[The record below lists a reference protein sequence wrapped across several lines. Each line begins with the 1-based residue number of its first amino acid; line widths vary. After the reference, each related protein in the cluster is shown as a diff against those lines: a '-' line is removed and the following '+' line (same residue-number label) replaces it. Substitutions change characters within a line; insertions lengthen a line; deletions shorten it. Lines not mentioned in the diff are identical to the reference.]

1 MTLAKHKQKKVKHQ
15 MNKTLVATALA
26 AMFLVPSVSAIEIYK
41 DNKNAVEIG
50 GFIDARVINT
60 QGETEVVNGA
70 SRINFGFNREL
81 TDGWKAFAKLEWGV
95 NPVGNSDIVYNNR
108 FESVQE
114 EFFYNRLGY
123 AGLSHDTYGTLTIG
137 KQWGAWYDVVYNTNY
152 GFVWDGNTA
161 GVYTYNKDDGA
172 VNGVGRGDK
181 TVQYRNAF
189 GDVSFAV
196 QAQLKNSSFYTCD
209 TTDDITQ
216 AQCQANWESGD
227 KAAQQVEYNYTYGG
241 ALTYKA
247 TDMLTLTAGVNRGE
261 FDVSFGNG
269 EQTTAVDLIY
279 GAGITWGNF
288 DNDGLYAAA
297 NFNRQE
303 NHDTDNI
310 GRLIKDAYG
319 IESLVSYKFDN
330 GLRPFISY
338 NVLDAGKD
346 YVIQPNFNAD
356 PNDEFKR
363 QFLVVGLHFVWDPN
377 TVLYIEARK
386 DYSDFTSADKDQE
399 ARMALSESDG
409 VAIGIR
415 YTL

>member
-1 MTLAKHKQKKVKHQ
+1 

-26 AMFLVPSVSAIEIYK
+26 AIFLAPTVSAIEIYK
-41 DNKNAVEIG
+41 DDKNAVEIG
-50 GFIDARVINT
+50 GFIDVRVINT

-70 SRINFGFNREL
+70 SRINFGFSREL
-81 TDGWKAFAKLEWGV
+81 THGWNAFAKLEWGV
-95 NPVGNSDIVYNNR
+95 NPVGSSDIVYNNR
-108 FESVQE
+108 FESVQD

-123 AGLSHDTYGTLTIG
+123 AGISNDDYGTISIG

-152 GFVWDGNTA
+152 GFVWDGNAA
-161 GVYTYNKDDGA
+161 GVYTFNKDDGA

-181 TVQYRNAF
+181 LVQYRNAF

-209 TTDDITQ
+209 VEDITEEACEARWNQ
-216 AQCQANWESGD
+216 GEAD
-227 KAAQQVEYNYTYGG
+227 AQQVTYNYTYGG
-241 ALTYKA
+241 AVTYQA
-247 TDMLTLTAGVNRGE
+247 TDMLSLMAGINRGE
-261 FDVSFGNG
+261 FDINYGNG
-269 EQTTAVDLIY
+269 DQKTAVDLIY

-288 DNDGLYAAA
+288 DNNGFYAAA
-297 NFNRQE
+297 NVNKQE

-319 IESLVSYKFDN
+319 VETLVSYKFDN

-338 NVLDAGKD
+338 NLLDAGKD

-356 PNDEFKR
+356 PDDVFKR
-363 QFLVVGLHFVWDPN
+363 QFVVAGLHFVWDPN
-377 TVLYIEARK
+377 TVLYVEARK
-386 DYSDFTSADKDQE
+386 DFSDFTSADKEQE
-399 ARMALSESDG
+399 ARMSLSEDDG
-409 VAIGIR
+409 IAIGIR

>member
-1 MTLAKHKQKKVKHQ
+1 

-26 AMFLVPSVSAIEIYK
+26 AIFLAPTVSAIEIYK
-41 DNKNAVEIG
+41 DDKNAVEIG
-50 GFIDARVINT
+50 GFIDVRVINT

-70 SRINFGFNREL
+70 SRINFGFSREL
-81 TDGWKAFAKLEWGV
+81 THGWNAFAKLEWGV
-95 NPVGNSDIVYNNR
+95 NPVGSSDIVYNNR
-108 FESVQE
+108 FESVQD

-123 AGLSHDTYGTLTIG
+123 AGISNDDYGTISIG

-152 GFVWDGNTA
+152 GFVWDGNAA
-161 GVYTYNKDDGA
+161 GVYTFNKDDGA

-181 TVQYRNAF
+181 LVQYRNAF

-209 TTDDITQ
+209 VEDITEEACEARWNQ
-216 AQCQANWESGD
+216 GEAD
-227 KAAQQVEYNYTYGG
+227 AQQVTYNYTYGG
-241 ALTYKA
+241 AVTYQA
-247 TDMLTLTAGVNRGE
+247 TDMLSLMAGINRGE
-261 FDVSFGNG
+261 FDINYGNG
-269 EQTTAVDLIY
+269 DQKTAVDLIY

-288 DNDGLYAAA
+288 DNNGFYAAA
-297 NFNRQE
+297 NVNKQE

-319 IESLVSYKFDN
+319 VETLVSYKFDN

-338 NVLDAGKD
+338 NLLDAGKD

-356 PNDEFKR
+356 PNDVFKR
-363 QFLVVGLHFVWDPN
+363 QFVVAGLHFVWDPN
-377 TVLYIEARK
+377 TVLYVEARK
-386 DYSDFTSADKDQE
+386 DFSDFTSADKEQE
-399 ARMALSESDG
+399 ARMSLSEDDG
-409 VAIGIR
+409 IAIGIR

>member
-1 MTLAKHKQKKVKHQ
+1 

-26 AMFLVPSVSAIEIYK
+26 ALFLAPTVSAIEIYK

-70 SRINFGFNREL
+70 SRINFGFSREL
-81 TDGWKAFAKLEWGV
+81 THGWNAFAKLEWGV

-108 FESVQE
+108 FESVQN

-123 AGLSHDTYGTLTIG
+123 AGISHDEFGTITIG

-152 GFVWDGNTA
+152 GFVWDGNAA
-161 GVYTYNKDDGA
+161 GVYTFNKDDGA

-181 TVQYRNAF
+181 IVQYRNSI

-196 QAQLKNSSFYTCD
+196 QTQLKNSSFYTCD
-209 TTDDITQ
+209 IENITEE
-216 AQCQANWESGD
+216 ACEVEWNAGKKE
-227 KAAQQVEYNYTYGG
+227 AQQVTYDYTYGG
-241 ALTYKA
+241 SVTYKA
-247 TDMLTLTAGVNRGE
+247 TDKLSLMVGINRGE
-261 FDVSFGNG
+261 FDIAYGNG
-269 EQTTAVDLIY
+269 DQKTAVDLIY
-279 GAGITWGNF
+279 GVGATWGDF
-288 DNDGLYAAA
+288 DKDGLYVAA
-297 NFNRQE
+297 NVHKEE

-319 IESLVSYKFDN
+319 VETLVSYKFDN
-330 GLRPFISY
+330 GLRPFVSY
-338 NVLDAGKD
+338 NILDAGKD

-356 PNDEFKR
+356 PNDVFKR
-363 QFLVVGLHFVWDPN
+363 QFVVVGLHFVWDPS
-377 TVLYIEARK
+377 TVLYVEARK
-386 DYSDFTSADKDQE
+386 DFSDFTSADQAQE
-399 ARMALSESDG
+399 ARMSLSEDDG
-409 VAIGIR
+409 IAIGIR

>member
-1 MTLAKHKQKKVKHQ
+1 

-216 AQCQANWESGD
+216 AQCQADWESGD

-288 DNDGLYAAA
+288 DNNGLYAAA
-297 NFNRQE
+297 NVNRQE

-346 YVIQPNFNAD
+346 YVIQPNFNAK
-356 PNDEFKR
+356 PTDEFKR
-363 QFLVVGLHFVWDPN
+363 QFVVVGLHFVWDPN
-377 TVLYIEARK
+377 TVLYVEARK
-386 DYSDFTSADKDQE
+386 DYSDFSGKHE
-399 ARMALSESDG
+399 ARMSLSESDG

>member
-1 MTLAKHKQKKVKHQ
+1 

-26 AMFLVPSVSAIEIYK
+26 AIFLAPTVSAIEIYK
-41 DNKNAVEIG
+41 DDKNAVEIG
-50 GFIDARVINT
+50 GFIDVRVINT

-70 SRINFGFNREL
+70 SRINFGFSREL
-81 TDGWKAFAKLEWGV
+81 THGWNAFAKLEWGV
-95 NPVGNSDIVYNNR
+95 NPVGSSDIVYNNR
-108 FESVQE
+108 FESVQD

-123 AGLSHDTYGTLTIG
+123 AGISNDDYGTISIG

-152 GFVWDGNTA
+152 GFVWDGNAA
-161 GVYTYNKDDGA
+161 GVYTFNKDDGA

-181 TVQYRNAF
+181 LVQYRNAF

-209 TTDDITQ
+209 VEDITEEACEARWNQ
-216 AQCQANWESGD
+216 GEAD
-227 KAAQQVEYNYTYGG
+227 AQQVTYNYTYGG
-241 ALTYKA
+241 AVTYQA
-247 TDMLTLTAGVNRGE
+247 TEMLSLMAGINRGE
-261 FDVSFGNG
+261 FDINYGNG
-269 EQTTAVDLIY
+269 DQKTAVDLIY

-288 DNDGLYAAA
+288 DNNGFYAAA
-297 NFNRQE
+297 NVNKQE

-319 IESLVSYKFDN
+319 VETLVSYKFDN

-338 NVLDAGKD
+338 NLLDAGKD

-356 PNDEFKR
+356 PNDVFKR
-363 QFLVVGLHFVWDPN
+363 QFVVAGLHFVWDPN
-377 TVLYIEARK
+377 TVLYVEARK
-386 DYSDFTSADKDQE
+386 DFSDFTSADKEQE
-399 ARMALSESDG
+399 ARMSLSEDDG
-409 VAIGIR
+409 IAIGIR